1 MVLGDIRWW
10 FAWIPDHDSCRK
22 CEYGAGCNVKAC
34 MPAFRCAA
42 LVASFLTTLLGSAA
56 GQLSP
61 SAMWATTAPS
71 RFQAQSNITYLTV
84 GGHESKLDIYR
95 RRGEGGP
102 DPAMIYIH
110 GGGWSSGHKED
121 GMMYTLAWLE
131 MGWDV
136 VNVEYRLGG
145 VAAAPGAVEDC
156 LCALRWVVGH
166 ASEYRIDPARI
177 VVMGDSSG
185 GHLALMT
192 GMAPAS
198 AGLDRPCNP
207 SGDMPAPK
215 VAGIVN
221 WYGITDLTDLLEGVN
236 KRSYAIDWLA
246 KAENPREMARR
257 VSPVTWVRSDL
268 PPIITIHGDS
278 DPTVPYS
285 QAIRLRDALNAAHAP
300 NELVTIPGGKHG
312 GFSAEERIRAYV
324 AIRRFLARYGLPVA
338 IESDQ
343 TAR

>member
-1 MVLGDIRWW
+1 MRT
-10 FAWIPDHDSCRK
+10 PR
-22 CEYGAGCNVKAC
+22 Y
-34 MPAFRCAA
+34 
-42 LVASFLTTLLGSAA
+42 TLLSVLVFELAVKTAA

-61 SAMWATTAPS
+61 SALWATTAPS
-71 RFQAQSNITYLTV
+71 RIQAQSDVTYLV
-84 GGHESKLDIYR
+84 VNGHESKLDIYR
-95 RRGEGGP
+95 RRGPGGP
-102 DPAMIYIH
+102 DPTLIYIH
-110 GGGWSSGHKED
+110 GGGWTSGHKGD

-136 VNVEYRLGG
+136 VNVEYRLSD

-166 ASEYRIDPARI
+166 AAEYQIDASRI

-207 SGDMPAPK
+207 SGAAAMPK

-221 WYGITDLTDLLEGVN
+221 WYGITDLTDLLEGAN
-236 KRSYAIDWLA
+236 RREYAVAWLA
-246 KAENPREMARR
+246 KAENRDEMARR
-257 VSPVTWVRSDL
+257 VSPITWARRDL
-268 PPIITIHGDS
+268 PPIITIHGDA

-285 QAIRLRDALNAAHAP
+285 QATKLRDALNAAHAP
-300 NELVTIPGGKHG
+300 NDLVTISGGKHG
-312 GFSAEERIRAYV
+312 GFTAQERVRAYIQ
-324 AIRRFLARYGLPVA
+324 IRKFLAGYGLP
-338 IESDQ
+338 
-343 TAR
+343 TALDSGKRTH